1 MRNFILALAMAS
13 LVPAGTCAAG
23 TLSNA
28 QLDSVVAGG
37 LFDISCPGCTLTS
50 SSSASNG
57 GVTTSTMSTVII
69 PTPGQNPGGGSGG
82 GGSGGGGGGTGNT
95 GGNAP
100 PPGPSGPSVT
110 PSITVPSGVATL
122 LNGASTSTI
131 VAP

>member
-1 MRNFILALAMAS
+1 MRNFIWALAMAS
-13 LVPAGTCAAG
+13 LVPAGTCSAG

-50 SSSASNG
+50 STSASNG

-69 PTPGQNPGGGSGG
+69 PPPGQNPGGGGG
-82 GGSGGGGGGTGNT
+82 GGNGNGGGGTGNT

-110 PSITVPSGVATL
+110 TTVTVPSGIATL

-131 VAP
+131 VPP